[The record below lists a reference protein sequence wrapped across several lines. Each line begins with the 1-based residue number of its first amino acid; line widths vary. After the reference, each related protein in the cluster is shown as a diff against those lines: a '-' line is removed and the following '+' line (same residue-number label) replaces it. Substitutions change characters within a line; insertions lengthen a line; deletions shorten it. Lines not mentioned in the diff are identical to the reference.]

1 MMSPGTY
8 VSFELKNKTINELE
22 KEKKRLKKRIK
33 EITNSQLNESSS
45 IIIHPSPETKKNMYI
60 QYINEIDKKIQWKKI
75 LTDVNQVKIVL
86 SNYVYLIT
94 PNEIKYQKVVEDTLT
109 DIHKADISNSDFEFF
124 VDNAFERLYSWQD
137 KYFDESKAD
146 IISWNIDLALENGDI
161 KRFVGNGKYPYDWSD
176 FYNDFFLFAERSDV
190 QAHDIAIMKSAIY
203 YTLATQ
209 KEESWKISYCR
220 DLIESTD
227 FQQKIEQLPLQHPS
241 RINFNYTKTLNNNLY
256 KKAIIET
263 IHILDTFIKTN
274 FDESFEIL
282 SAIDSE
288 IDVDNVVNRIIEN
301 YKLFIEKQKNKNRE
315 KEENNI
321 AVVPTMKDEITDN
334 AAWCATFKLV
344 WNDFQYDILQNN
356 FVCDGKNEIIDNLSS
371 DMLDKD
377 ILSEKDYYKVVGKT
391 TLELKEKIENELL
404 SRFNEKSDILGS
416 VEFVENE
423 QDANL
428 LLYTML
434 KKDFAFAHEFLN
446 LGNSKFGKYENE
458 IEFFGISKY
467 NSAIKKVLSEQV
479 NVLFYNN
486 ENDFSVMLN
495 TKSEDS
501 IILYRT
507 NNNDNFENTFNE
519 LLEKASNNKDSDFK
533 DQDTLKIPN
542 LSFNVLRQYME
553 IAGKTF
559 TRNSDNMPYLIAKA
573 IQTIE
578 FELDKTGARV
588 KSEALMEAVEG
599 CVFNPNQE
607 IVQPRDFNFDD
618 TFYLFLIESGKEK
631 PYLAIRVQD
640 IENFII

>member
-94 PNEIKYQKVVEDTLT
+94 RNEIKYQKVVEDVLT
-109 DIHKADISNSDFEFF
+109 DIHKEDISNSDFEFF

-190 QAHDIAIMKSAIY
+190 QAYDIAIMKSAIY

-416 VEFVENE
+416 VEFVKNE

-446 LGNSKFGKYENE
+446 LGNSRFGKYENE

-486 ENDFSVMLN
+486 ENDFSVILN
-495 TKSEDS
+495 TKSDDS

-533 DQDTLKIPN
+533 GQDTLKIPN
-542 LSFNVLRQYME
+542 ISFNVLRQYME